1 MKHHIELNINV
12 SLSCKSC
19 KFQAQ
24 KPLQWGSPIGQ
35 VGRLRKFSFSPVSCC
50 WAATAWESLKQ
61 VNNQLENYT
70 KYIRK
75 VRETNSRL
83 HKIEYNS
90 SKPSFG
96 RVPQCCVRR
105 LVIFILLFVCAS
117 RLRLSRWRRS
127 CLSCSLSSY
136 VILLSRSAI
145 PNAAYEQRWQ
155 NKTNKQR
162 LFLLFFVNF
171 LLESFRSAS
180 WCRRFHCGCSC
191 TAHANEGKAL
201 QLYYK
206 WFTRACSVNIY
217 IHMFLFIRMSTGM
230 YFEMLRLAAMR
241 ILFAGNTINI

>member
-1 MKHHIELNINV
+1 M
-12 SLSCKSC
+12 
-19 KFQAQ
+19 
-24 KPLQWGSPIGQ
+24 
-35 VGRLRKFSFSPVSCC
+35 GRLRKFSFSAVSCC
-50 WAATAWESLKQ
+50 WAATALESLKQ

-96 RVPQCCVRR
+96 RVPQCYVRR

-127 CLSCSLSSY
+127 CLRSLS
-136 VILLSRSAI
+136 LS
-145 PNAAYEQRWQ
+145 
-155 NKTNKQR
+155 
-162 LFLLFFVNF
+162 LFLCHSSLALSNSKRCLRTALTKQNQQTTPIFTLFFVNF
-171 LLESFRSAS
+171 LLEFFCSAS

-217 IHMFLFIRMSTGM
+217 VHTYVSIYTYVNWNVFWNVAFACNVNSIRWQHNKHLGFICQTFYGQK
-230 YFEMLRLAAMR
+230 
-241 ILFAGNTINI
+241 

>member
-1 MKHHIELNINV
+1 M
-12 SLSCKSC
+12 
-19 KFQAQ
+19 
-24 KPLQWGSPIGQ
+24 
-35 VGRLRKFSFSPVSCC
+35 GRLRKFSFSPVSCC

-127 CLSCSLSSY
+127 CLRSLSLSSY

-162 LFLLFFVNF
+162 LFLIFFCELFV
-171 LLESFRSAS
+171 
-180 WCRRFHCGCSC
+180 G
-191 TAHANEGKAL
+191 
-201 QLYYK
+201 
-206 WFTRACSVNIY
+206 V
-217 IHMFLFIRMSTGM
+217 FLFRFLVPAFS
-230 YFEMLRLAAMR
+230 LRL
-241 ILFAGNTINI
+241 